1 MESAISFAGKPL
13 SGADILIYKKTAG
26 SVLLLAVF
34 CNHTLRKMARKI
46 KNCPGTDT
54 SRGRSGSPD
63 RSEAAA
69 LRGSRRPAVPAG
81 RGRFQSA

>member
-1 MESAISFAGKPL
+1 MESAISFADKPL

-46 KNCPGTDT
+46 
-54 SRGRSGSPD
+54 SRTKGP
-63 RSEAAA
+63 
-69 LRGSRRPAVPAG
+69 
-81 RGRFQSA
+81 Q